1 MIPQEIIRRK
11 RDGAVLEEAEIAFF
25 IAGLTSGAVTEGQAA
40 ALAMAIFFRG
50 MTRRECADLTRAMTR
65 SGSVLDWRRA
75 DLPGPVLDKH
85 STGGVG
91 DNVSLIL
98 APAVAACGGFVPMIS
113 GRGLGHTGG
122 TLDKLES
129 IPGYDAAPDEARFTT
144 VVKSVGCAIIGQTGA
159 LAPADGRLY
168 AIRDVTATVESIPL
182 ITASILSKKLA
193 AGLQGLVMD
202 VKTGS
207 GAFMAA
213 LEESRALAISL
224 AEVAAA
230 AGLPTV
236 SLITDMSQPLASAA
250 GNAVETQHAIDHL
263 TGASREPSMQ
273 EVVVALGAEML
284 LLGGLARDLD
294 EGRQRIEAALD
305 SGAAAERFARMVSA
319 LGGPTDLMER
329 PRHHLPDA
337 PITLAVTPPQAGHVR
352 AIDTRAV
359 GLAVVALGGGR
370 TRPQDRIDPAVGLTR
385 LAGLGAPVG
394 PGLPLA
400 LVHARSNEA
409 AQEAAGRLLAAYQI
423 GEAGIEAGPVVV
435 ERVGG

>member
-11 RDGAVLEEAEIAFF
+11 RDGAVLDEAEIAFF

-50 MTRRECADLTRAMTR
+50 MTRAECADLTRAMTR

-129 IPGYDAAPDEARFTT
+129 IPGYDAAPDEARFTA

-213 LEESRALAISL
+213 LEDSRALAMSL
-224 AEVAAA
+224 AEVATT

-236 SLITDMSQPLASAA
+236 SLITDMNEPLASAA
-250 GNAVETQHAIDHL
+250 GNAVETLHAIDHL
-263 TGASREPSMQ
+263 LGAAREPRVQ
-273 EVVVALGAEML
+273 AVVVALGAEML

-294 EGRQRIEAALD
+294 EGRRRIEAALD

-319 LGGPTDLMER
+319 LGGPADLMER
-329 PRHHLPDA
+329 PRHHLPEA
-337 PITLAVTPPQAGHVR
+337 PVTLAVTPQQTGHVR

-370 TRPQDRIDPAVGLTR
+370 TRPQDPIDHAVGLTR

-394 PGLPLA
+394 PGQPLA
-400 LVHARSNEA
+400 QVHARSPEA
-409 AQEAAGRLLAAYQI
+409 AQEAAARVLAAYEI
-423 GEAGIEAGPVVV
+423 GEALEVGPVVV
-435 ERVGG
+435 ERLAG